1 MSHKEIHRI
10 IRRPIF
16 SEKSMALKEDLNQV
30 TFEVDRNAN
39 KLEIRAAV
47 ETLLDAKVAN
57 VNTMIV
63 RGKSKRMGRFAGRRP
78 NWKKAIVTLVEGETV
93 AAFDLMD
100 QFLQGE
106 LDGAA
111 EEE

>member
-1 MSHKEIHRI
+1 MSHKDIHSI

-16 SEKSMALKEDLNQV
+16 SEKSMTLKEDLNQV
-30 TFEVDRNAN
+30 TFEVARTAN
-39 KLEIRAAV
+39 KLEILNAV
-47 ETLLDAKVAN
+47 ETLLEAKVES

-63 RGKSKRMGRFAGRRP
+63 RGKSKRMGRFAGRRS

-100 QFLQGE
+100 QFLQGDV
-106 LDGAA
+106 DGAG

>member
-1 MSHKEIHRI
+1 MSHKDIHSI
-10 IRRPIF
+10 ILRPRF
-16 SEKSMALKEDLNQV
+16 TEKSMSLKEDLNQV
-30 TFEVDRNAN
+30 TFEVARSAN
-39 KLEIRAAV
+39 KLEILNAV
-47 ETLLDAKVAN
+47 ERLLEAKVES

-63 RGKSKRMGRFAGRRP
+63 RGKSKRMGRFAGRRS

-100 QFLQGE
+100 QFLQGDV
-106 LDGAA
+106 DGAG

>member
-16 SEKSMALKEDLNQV
+16 SEKSMTLKENLNQV